1 LKKYTIGEI
10 FTPSSPATVNFIER
24 EKINTRIVSAL
35 KTKGKQI
42 VIYGNSGS
50 GKTTLI
56 ENKLKQVYEKHIK
69 TNCMEGMTYENVI
82 LDAFDQLAHY
92 YLDERNVTRKKIT
105 NLSVASTVKII
116 KAQISRSHE
125 EGEQATMKRSLP
137 PQLTGS
143 NLAKMLGESN
153 YCWVLE
159 DFHKITGND
168 KKRLSQLMKVFM
180 DHSDQYPELK
190 IIALGAVN
198 TARQVVMYDVE
209 MRRRVAEI
217 KVPLMTEDEIHKI
230 IKHGCIYLP
239 SVVSFNV

>member
-1 LKKYTIGEI
+1 LKKYTIGEV

-82 LDAFDQLAHY
+82 LDAFDQLAYY
-92 YLDERNVTRKKIT
+92 YLDERNIARKKIT
-105 NLSVASTVKII
+105 NLNVAGTVKII
-116 KAQISRSHE
+116 KAQISRSYE
-125 EGEQATMKRSLP
+125 EGDQATMKRSLP

-143 NLAKMLGESN
+143 NLAKMLGESK

-159 DFHKITGND
+159 DFHKIVGED
-168 KKRLSQLMKVFM
+168 KKR
-180 DHSDQYPELK
+180 
-190 IIALGAVN
+190 
-198 TARQVVMYDVE
+198 
-209 MRRRVAEI
+209 
-217 KVPLMTEDEIHKI
+217 
-230 IKHGCIYLP
+230 
-239 SVVSFNV
+239 